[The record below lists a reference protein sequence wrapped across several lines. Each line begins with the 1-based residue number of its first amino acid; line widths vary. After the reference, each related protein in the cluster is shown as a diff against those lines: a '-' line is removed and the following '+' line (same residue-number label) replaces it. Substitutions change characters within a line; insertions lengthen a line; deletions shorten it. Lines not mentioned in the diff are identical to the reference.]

1 MARIVPR
8 HATRTT
14 AGCYAL
20 VCQQHVNYMM
30 VSWHGNIFRFTG
42 PSLLESICSCS
53 CNSSAPR
60 QKGRQFRS
68 DVFKCIFVN
77 ENVWIVLKMSLL
89 TFASEVRIDNI
100 TALVHIMAWRRLGDH
115 YLKQWWLAYGHIYAS
130 LGLNG
135 LTKTNDKQL
144 WCMMTSSNGKLFR
157 VTGPLCGEF
166 TGPRWIPHTKASDA
180 ELWCF
185 LWSVPG

>member
-14 AGCYAL
+14 AGYYTP

-42 PSLLESICSCS
+42 PSLFESICSCS

-77 ENVWIVLKMSLL
+77 ENVWIVLKMSL
-89 TFASEVRIDNI
+89 TFAPEVRINNI
-100 TALVHIMAWRRLGDH
+100 PALVHIMAWRRLGDH

-144 WCMMTSSNGKLFR
+144 WCFHCCY
-157 VTGPLCGEF
+157 PLCPLLLTWF
-166 TGPRWIPHTKASDA
+166 NFNPSMDK
-180 ELWCF
+180 
-185 LWSVPG
+185 